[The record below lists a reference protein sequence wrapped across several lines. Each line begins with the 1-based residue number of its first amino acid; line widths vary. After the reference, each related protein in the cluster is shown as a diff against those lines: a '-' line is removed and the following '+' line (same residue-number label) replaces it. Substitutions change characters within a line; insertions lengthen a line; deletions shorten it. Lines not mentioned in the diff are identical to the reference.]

1 MIFIRDDQTPIL
13 MTSCVSGAG
22 CSASADPVFHI
33 LVWWHNFIIK
43 CIVDTVKN
51 ADRWGSVVHVWCVP
65 ASHTGKGERPA
76 SFSELE
82 LLSPLRNSQGMENLG
97 RKHEKEN
104 IYIKKKTDSFSF
116 LLPSKSTDSY
126 QNSPGKN
133 CMVGAL
139 SWIFLLILKE
149 RSGSSLPSLLMHSPA
164 SNDTPSMS
172 SDTSRTFRTSTGATA
187 KRQEH
192 WVGMI
197 MAWIF
202 RYFSSQPSRHLNYS
216 SFRLKSDTPMM
227 HAFYHNRTPAC
238 TAVCSAASVEWQTFD
253 TVKSHVGKWEN
264 VCIATPSF
272 IF

>member
-1 MIFIRDDQTPIL
+1 MQTDE
-13 MTSCVSGAG
+13 VQ
-22 CSASADPVFHI
+22 
-33 LVWWHNFIIK
+33 
-43 CIVDTVKN
+43 
-51 ADRWGSVVHVWCVP
+51 WCMCDAYLWVIQ
-65 ASHTGKGERPA
+65 GK
-76 SFSELE
+76 
-82 LLSPLRNSQGMENLG
+82 
-97 RKHEKEN
+97 EKDLWAFQSSNCCHHWE
-104 IYIKKKTDSFSF
+104 IHREWRIWEESTKKKKKKYKKKPDSFSF

-187 KRQEH
+187 KRQER
-192 WVGMI
+192 WVGLI

-202 RYFSSQPSRHLNYS
+202 RYLSSQPSQHLNYS
-216 SFRLKSDTPMM
+216 SFRLKSDTLMM

-253 TVKSHVGKWEN
+253 TVKSHVGKREN

>member
-1 MIFIRDDQTPIL
+1 MYRGRSQKYRQMRF
-13 MTSCVSGAG
+13 SGA
-22 CSASADPVFHI
+22 CVMHTCESYRERRKTCELFRA
-33 LVWWHNFIIK
+33 L
-43 CIVDTVKN
+43 TVVTTEKF
-51 ADRWGSVVHVWCVP
+51 
-65 ASHTGKGERPA
+65 TGNGESGKKA
-76 SFSELE
+76 
-82 LLSPLRNSQGMENLG
+82 
-97 RKHEKEN
+97 RKRKY
-104 IYIKKKTDSFSF
+104 IYIKKTDSFSF

-202 RYFSSQPSRHLNYS
+202 RYFSSQPSQPSLSDSKVTLLWCMLFTVIAHRHAQQCVLLPAS
-216 SFRLKSDTPMM
+216 SGRRLTWSKVM
-227 HAFYHNRTPAC
+227 
-238 TAVCSAASVEWQTFD
+238 
-253 TVKSHVGKWEN
+253 WEN
-264 VCIATPSF
+264 WKIYA
-272 IF
+272 

>member
-1 MIFIRDDQTPIL
+1 MYRGHSQKCRQMRF
-13 MTSCVSGAG
+13 SGA
-22 CSASADPVFHI
+22 CVMHTCESYRERRKTCELFRA
-33 LVWWHNFIIK
+33 L
-43 CIVDTVKN
+43 TVVTTEKF
-51 ADRWGSVVHVWCVP
+51 
-65 ASHTGKGERPA
+65 TGNGESGKKA
-76 SFSELE
+76 
-82 LLSPLRNSQGMENLG
+82 
-97 RKHEKEN
+97 RKRKY
-104 IYIKKKTDSFSF
+104 IYIKKKPDSFSF

-187 KRQEH
+187 KRQER
-192 WVGMI
+192 WVGLI

-202 RYFSSQPSRHLNYS
+202 RYLSSQPSQHLNYS
-216 SFRLKSDTPMM
+216 SFRLKSDTLMM

-253 TVKSHVGKWEN
+253 TVKSHVGKREN